1 MTGFLLHV
9 DAVVFADA
17 VYCTEMTVASLSA
30 QRGATKEMKMRLVRS
45 FQVLKNTIQ
54 KLAQFYEES
63 HTGYRHASDS
73 RHLLPVPCVVA
84 EDTGACV
91 PFKCL
96 DSLKFKDMVF
106 TTQGRAIFKGEIT
119 LTKPVPASPSPLLHG
134 IPSTSSALLASQVP
148 PTIQS
153 VQSVQ
158 SVYVKFVDC
167 YGDEVHRFLAGEK
180 EKFAPELRWFGEV
193 PGGAFMVVMDEV
205 EGRTVQDY
213 IDHKDSLSNEDL
225 TALDAALARL
235 HDNHFVHGDLRPPNV
250 VMQLNADRS
259 KTAKLIDFDWSR
271 RFGEVWY
278 PKEPLNPKVKWP
290 EEVEEMPGA
299 LILYAHD
306 DSMRANLLSQ
316 PRNVRSYY
324 TSQQLSAQMPP
335 PTSFERATESLKRAL
350 SQREGGGAVAGSS
363 TPSSAKRPKSN
374 SGSYGS

>member
-1 MTGFLLHV
+1 MTGNLLHV
-9 DAVVFADA
+9 DAAVFADA

-30 QRGATKEMKMRLVRS
+30 QRGATRETNMRLVRS

-63 HTGYRHASDS
+63 HTGCRHASDS

-91 PFKCL
+91 PFKCS
-96 DSLKFKDMVF
+96 DFSLKFKDMVF

-250 VMQLNADRS
+250 VMQLNADGS
-259 KTAKLIDFDWSR
+259 KTAKLIGFDSAGRYVNAQHPDEQHWP
-271 RFGEVWY
+271 GE
-278 PKEPLNPKVKWP
+278 KWP
-290 EEVEEMPGA
+290 MKHDMPMERS
-299 LILYAHD
+299 D
-306 DSMRANLLSQ
+306 DVMRSMMLN
-316 PRNVRSYY
+316 
-324 TSQQLSAQMPP
+324 
-335 PTSFERATESLKRAL
+335 
-350 SQREGGGAVAGSS
+350 
-363 TPSSAKRPKSN
+363 
-374 SGSYGS
+374 